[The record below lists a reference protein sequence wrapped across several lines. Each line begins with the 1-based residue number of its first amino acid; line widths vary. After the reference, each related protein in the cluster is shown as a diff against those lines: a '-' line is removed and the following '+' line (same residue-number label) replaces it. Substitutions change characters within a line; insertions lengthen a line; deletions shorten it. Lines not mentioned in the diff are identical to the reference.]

1 MRTILINDFVSN
13 DEIAN
18 TIITNFDNNKLVVK
32 GDTGIGG
39 TTSILNITDKNV
51 IIISPLAGMI
61 VGKEQKS
68 DRKSN
73 QMFIYQ
79 NSKDK
84 WHHYEQEVRSGGF
97 IILNTTPEQII
108 ELKKNNSTLFQ
119 RIMDIPFFVD
129 EFQVYGESDYRKS
142 MNEFYNILFNEHGG
156 NFTLSTATPT
166 YKNLD
171 IPNHI
176 LTSMELITIKRMEK
190 REKQLTIEPLNNYY
204 NFIKSNCDRG
214 NKVVLF
220 TNDINKIKNLI
231 NNEEFGYKIQLL
243 IGETL
248 AIKTSAIKTKSLKE
262 YNLLEKSMVDLD
274 ANVFILSTK
283 YLIGFDL
290 EFDASVGIIMNENSE
305 VDNFNANQLVQA
317 YGRIRKNVIEASIFY
332 NSNEIENEGITE
344 IEKMINQVE
353 YNSVY
358 LTNIQSH
365 LGSLNNSLSYP
376 QSNLIKSLT
385 EYGFE
390 VKVDETS
397 NEVRSTSSTFGD
409 KYQNL
414 INQENKDQ
422 FYLQKELIKVYSKI
436 KGDDSS
442 YNGYNQKQ
450 LLLWAAAYIGVVTDS
465 DYLTNYIPERYER
478 LLLRVKTFIDV
489 NDLAHPNKMT
499 EMDKV
504 TKFRVSENIQKIA
517 IKDGALCNQ
526 IKAQKIIK
534 NSDNK
539 IEFIDVYEDTMYTKM
554 SNLYF
559 DDTFN
564 KAKQI
569 INSLYAINLVEN
581 GQYSTNTERIVHG
594 FSSVS
599 ECLIDDYI
607 KALSDISGIEVEALI
622 ISDDKEKLH
631 KLSKEFANQL
641 KSSEVFRNT
650 NRKIVKKLRKL
661 DGFEH
666 YNQEEIN
673 QIMDKAAN
681 IKSSLIECKH
691 GIRNTI
697 KMNTYSI
704 RKQVER
710 HKYYI
715 LSLLSI
721 SCAGHI
727 FGFKTTRSDNRV
739 FNPATKTTRQLRGYT
754 PYQMLQCD
762 IKSAFATFLDVMVGS
777 NIALDVYGNIMKNKK
792 VDRSQAKT
800 LYNSM
805 LNDYRR
811 NTIEA
816 RAFFRICG
824 YSNEQ
829 IQKIIQITSKEK
841 GGFYREMTKK
851 EEQVIKDFKEWNR
864 LDENAI
870 RLHDAI
876 FLPNLPMYQNLHSK
890 IGNCEFEIKPI

>member
-1 MRTILINDFVSN
+1 MKTILINDFVSN

-18 TIITNFDNNKLVVK
+18 AIITNFNNNKLVVK

-68 DRKSN
+68 DRKSH

-84 WHHYEQEVRSGGF
+84 WQHYEQEIKSGEF

-108 ELKKNNSTLFQ
+108 ELKKNNPSLFQ
-119 RIMDIPFFVD
+119 LIMDIPFFVD

-190 REKQLTIEPLNNYY
+190 RKKSLTIEPLNNYY

-231 NNEEFGYKIQLL
+231 NNDEFGYKFQLL
-243 IGETL
+243 FGEKL

-332 NSNEIENEGITE
+332 NSNDIENESINE
-344 IEKMINQVE
+344 IEKIINEVE
-353 YNSVY
+353 YNSIY

-365 LGSLNNSLSYP
+365 LGSLNNALSYP

-414 INQENKDQ
+414 INQENKEPL
-422 FYLQKELIKVYSKI
+422 FLQKELIKVYSKI

-465 DYLTNYIPERYER
+465 DYLTKYIPERYER
-478 LLLRVKTFIDV
+478 LLLRVKAFIDV
-489 NDLAHPNKMT
+489 NDLAYPNYMT
-499 EMDKV
+499 EMDKI
-504 TKFRVSENIQKIA
+504 TKFRVSENSQKNA
-517 IKDGALCNQ
+517 IKDGALCKVLKP
-526 IKAQKIIK
+526 IKFVN
-534 NSDNK
+534 NSTNPNYK
-539 IEFIDVYEDTMYTKM
+539 FKELEETIYTKM
-554 SNLYF
+554 SNQYF
-559 DDTFN
+559 DDTLN

-569 INSLYAINLVEN
+569 INSLYVIYLVEN
-581 GQYSTNTERIVHG
+581 GKYSTNTERIVHG

-599 ECLIDDYI
+599 EYLIEVYI
-607 KALSDISGIEVEALI
+607 KALSDISGTDVEALV
-622 ISDDKEKLH
+622 ISDDKIMLKELTN
-631 KLSKEFANQL
+631 EFAHQL
-641 KSSEVFRNT
+641 KSSEVFKNT
-650 NRKIVKKLRKL
+650 SRDMEKKLEKL
-661 DGFEH
+661 DGFENYH
-666 YNQEEIN
+666 QDEIN
-673 QIMDKAAN
+673 QIMDKATN
-681 IKSSLIECKH
+681 IKASLINCKH

-727 FGFKTTRSDNRV
+727 FGFKTTRSDNRI

-777 NIALDVYGNIMKNKK
+777 NIAQDVYGKIMKNKK

-824 YSNEQ
+824 YSKEQ

-864 LDENAI
+864 LDENAV

-876 FLPNLPMYQNLHSK
+876 FLPNLTKYQNLHSK
-890 IGNCEFEIKPI
+890 IGNCVFEIKLI

>member
-1 MRTILINDFVSN
+1 MRTILIKDYVSN
-13 DEIAN
+13 NAIAN
-18 TIITNFDNNKLVVK
+18 ELITNFDNNKLVVK

-61 VGKEQKS
+61 VGKENK
-68 DRKSN
+68 REPH

-84 WHHYEQEVRSGGF
+84 WNHYEQEIRSGEF

-108 ELKKNNSTLFQ
+108 ELKKNNPSLFQ
-119 RIMDIPFFVD
+119 LIMDIPFFVD

-142 MNEFYNILFNEHGG
+142 MNEFYNILFNEHRG

-166 YKNLD
+166 YNNLD
-171 IPNHI
+171 IPKQI
-176 LTSMELITIKRMEK
+176 LTDMELITIKRMEK
-190 REKQLTIEPLNNYY
+190 RAKPLTIEPLTNYY

-231 NNEEFGYKIQLL
+231 NNDEFGYKIQLL
-243 IGETL
+243 LGETL
-248 AIKTSAIKTKSLKE
+248 AIKTSAIKTKSYKE
-262 YNLLEKSMVDLD
+262 YNLMDKSIVDLD
-274 ANVFILSTK
+274 ADVYILSTR

-290 EFDASVGIIMNENSE
+290 EFDAAVGVIMNENSD
-305 VDNFNANQLVQA
+305 VDNFNVNQLVQA

-332 NSNEIENEGITE
+332 NSNEVENESIIE
-344 IEKMINQVE
+344 IEKMINKVE
-353 YNSVY
+353 YNFVY
-358 LTNIQSH
+358 LSNIQSH
-365 LGSLNNSLSYP
+365 IGNLNNSLSYP

-390 VKVDETS
+390 VNVDEES
-397 NEVRSTSSTFGD
+397 NEIRNSTSTFGN

-422 FYLQKELIKVYSKI
+422 YFLQKELIKVYSKI

-442 YNGYNQKQ
+442 YNGFNQKQ

-478 LLLRVKTFIDV
+478 LLLRVKAFIDV
-489 NDLAHPNKMT
+489 NDLAYPNKMT
-499 EMDKV
+499 EMDRI
-504 TKFRVSENIQKIA
+504 TKFRVSNHRQQIA
-517 IKDGALCNQ
+517 INDGALCK
-526 IKAQKIIK
+526 IQKSEKIFK
-534 NSDNK
+534 NSNNK
-539 IEFIDVYEDTMYTKM
+539 IELIDDFEETLYTKM
-554 SNLYF
+554 SNLYY

-581 GQYSTNTERIVHG
+581 GEYSTNTERIVHG

-607 KALSDISGIEVEALI
+607 KALSDISEIDVEAI
-622 ISDDKEKLH
+622 VISDDKEKLH
-631 KLSKEFANQL
+631 KLSNEFAYQL

-650 NRKIVKKLRKL
+650 NRKIIKRLKKL
-661 DGFEH
+661 DGYKL

-673 QIMDKAAN
+673 QIMDKSAS
-681 IKSSLIECKH
+681 IKSSLIGCKH

-697 KMNTYSI
+697 RMNTYSI

-710 HKYYI
+710 HKFYI

-721 SCAGHI
+721 SCSGHI

-762 IKSAFATFLDVMVGS
+762 IKSAFATFLDEIVGS
-777 NIALDVYGNIMKNKK
+777 NIAQDVYENIMKKKK

-811 NTIEA
+811 NTIKA

-824 YSNEQ
+824 YTNEQ
-829 IQKIIQITSKEK
+829 IKQILNITSKEK

-851 EEQVIKDFKEWNR
+851 EEQVIKDFKDLNR

-876 FLPNLPMYQNLHSK
+876 FLPNLPKYQNLNSK
-890 IGNCEFEIKPI
+890 IGDCKFEIKPI